1 MRIMV
6 ARSLLRRV
14 GQPILAAFCVALLAL
29 AAQAQEVA
37 EAPARVGRVALVD
50 GKLFHTPPGGAD
62 AWTEIGVNVPIA
74 EGDDLW
80 TEAGSLAEIDYGGG
94 QFRLAGQTNLHVSRL
109 DDHELALFVASGS
122 VIVRVRYLEAG
133 DRVIVDTP
141 STQAAL
147 ARPGLYRIDVNADPP
162 ETAVV
167 VRLGQADVTTVRG
180 AEAIYPGEMAV
191 LAGTSDVTVDIGKAG
206 GVDLFDTWSAQRDR
220 VYERRDAQQYVSPQM
235 VGSYDLDDY
244 GTWQRYPEYGAVW
257 FPTVDP
263 GWAPYRFGHWTW
275 LRDYGYA
282 WVDDAPWG
290 YAPFHYGRWAYIGG
304 RWGWCPGA
312 YVRRPAWAPAL
323 VVWYGGPSWTYVA
336 GGAPVYGWVPLGWG
350 EAYVPAWRGC
360 ASRCYSRYNRPFAVD
375 VSRRVPEP
383 PPRPVNLRA
392 PGGMTAVPAATLA
405 TGRPVPINRVD
416 IPAAPATIPPAL
428 VAPPAV
434 APIVAKPLVRPGGA
448 VPPPAGAIARTTP
461 GVALPPRAPAGAS
474 AVPRTPLPP
483 TVVPRAGAPMT
494 AIPPATTPPA
504 ATVPGTTQPPTP
516 GGLRVAPRPT
526 VPAPAAPAIPTAPL
540 RAVPPPAAVPAPQR
554 VPAAPAP
561 AVPSLLMPATPTLR
575 SAPTSPV
582 VPQPVAPPRIAP
594 GPPAVVPAPVAP
606 APPAVVPRPAP
617 PPAAPA
623 PRPVAPPPPTGS

>member
-1 MRIMV
+1 MI
-6 ARSLLRRV
+6 ARSFGLRIA
-14 GQPILAAFCVALLAL
+14 QPMLAALCAALFAL
-29 AAQAQEVA
+29 AALAQDVA
-37 EAPARVGRVALVD
+37 ETPARVGRVALVD

-80 TEAGSLAEIDYGGG
+80 TDAGSLAEVDYGGG

-109 DDHELALFVASGS
+109 DDHEFALFIASGS

-147 ARPGLYRIDVNADPP
+147 ARPGLYRLDVNADPP
-162 ETAVV
+162 ETTLV

-180 AEAIYPGEMAV
+180 TEAVYPGEIAV

-206 GVDLFDTWSAQRDR
+206 GIDLFDTWSAQRDR
-220 VYERRDAQQYVSPQM
+220 VYERRDAQYVSPQM
-235 VGSYDLDDY
+235 VGAYDLDDY

-263 GWAPYRFGHWTW
+263 DWAPYRFGQWMW

-282 WVDDAPWG
+282 WVDNAPWG

-323 VVWYGGPSWTYVA
+323 VVWYGGPSWTHVA
-336 GGAPVYGWVPLGWG
+336 GGAPLYGWVPLGWG
-350 EAYVPAWRGC
+350 EAYVPSWRGC
-360 ASRCYSRYNRPFAVD
+360 ASRCYARYNRPYAVD
-375 VSRRVPEP
+375 VSRRVAVP
-383 PPRPVNLRA
+383 PSRPVNLRA
-392 PGGMTAVPAATLA
+392 PGGITAVPAPTLA
-405 TGRPVPINRVD
+405 SGRPVPINRVNVS
-416 IPAAPATIPPAL
+416 PAMATIPPAL
-428 VAPPAV
+428 AAPPAV

-448 VPPPAGAIARTTP
+448 VPPPTGAIARTAP
-461 GVALPPRAPAGAS
+461 GVARAPLGPAGAPS
-474 AVPRTPLPP
+474 AMPLTRLPA
-483 TVVPRAGAPMT
+483 TAVPRAGAPMT
-494 AIPPATTPPA
+494 SVPPATTPSA
-504 ATVPGTTQPPTP
+504 ATVPAAPQPPTP
-516 GGLRVAPRPT
+516 GGLRVAPRSAT
-526 VPAPAAPAIPTAPL
+526 PAPGAPATPTAPL
-540 RAVPPPAAVPAPQR
+540 RAVPPPAAAPAPLR

-561 AVPSLLMPATPTLR
+561 SAPSLPLPATPTLR
-575 SAPTSPV
+575 SAPSSPA
-582 VPQPVAPPRIAP
+582 VPQPLAPPPRIAP
-594 GPPAVVPAPVAP
+594 GPPSAVPAPVAP

-617 PPAAPA
+617 PPVAPA
-623 PRPVAPPPPTGS
+623 SRPVAPPPPTGG